1 MTITIHLQPGETISQ
16 ALIRAG
22 VMALPGDGPH
32 EALTIPPGVSII
44 GSNLMQAHIIERR
57 TNGIPFIYNNE
68 NQP

>member
-1 MTITIHLQPGETISQ
+1 
-16 ALIRAG
+16 
-22 VMALPGDGPH
+22 MALPGDGPH